1 MRSWFPP
8 PPDHEEDVSATTK
21 PIGIDTSLSKNSG
34 MKAHFHR
41 LGPPEHSFEDAIM
54 GEVNEEFGVDH
65 DDSEEEDTATYR

>member
-1 MRSWFPP
+1 
-8 PPDHEEDVSATTK
+8 
-21 PIGIDTSLSKNSG
+21 